1 MAKKEPGFEEALRQL
16 ETLADQ
22 IERGEIGLE
31 ESISKYEEG
40 MKLVA
45 RCRSILDAAEQ
56 RVQKLQP
63 ATGEGVASE
72 QTGQRA
78 GESPDAS
85 KTSDP
90 D

>member
-1 MAKKEPGFEEALRQL
+1 MGKKEPTFEEALRQL
-16 ETLADQ
+16 ETLAEQ

-31 ESISKYEEG
+31 ESISKYEQG

-45 RCRSILDAAEQ
+45 RCRSILNAAEQ

-63 ATGEGVASE
+63 AGGEGAATK
-72 QTGQRA
+72 QTAQSA
-78 GESPDAS
+78 GESPDTVKAG
-85 KTSDP
+85 DA

>member
-1 MAKKEPGFEEALRQL
+1 MAKKGPTFEEALRQL
-16 ETLADQ
+16 ETLAEQ

-45 RCRSILDAAEQ
+45 RCRSILNTAEQ

-63 ATGEGVASE
+63 TTSEVSNMPEAT
-72 QTGQRA
+72 RR
-78 GESPDAS
+78 
-85 KTSDP
+85 
-90 D
+90 

>member
-1 MAKKEPGFEEALRQL
+1 MGKKEPTFEEALSQL
-16 ETLADQ
+16 ETLAEQ

-31 ESISKYEEG
+31 ESISKYELG

-45 RCRSILDAAEQ
+45 RCRSILNAAEQ

-63 ATGEGVASE
+63 ATGEGAAAK
-72 QTGQRA
+72 RA
-78 GESPDAS
+78 AGGPSESPD
-85 KTSDP
+85 TSRTGDA